1 MPFNQEQ
8 ENYIRR
14 RFLQVENIE
23 LNDEIWNA
31 FVANLN
37 EQILA
42 INTCI
47 EEEIN
52 LWVNNN
58 QTIRLIILGEAPLS
72 FNKFFYN
79 TQGNFL
85 NGLKDFYNTTNPNLK
100 DVLRQNGIF
109 VLDTYKFPIKTGYYD
124 RVAGAVLFDEIYLNN
139 KFQELRNFGL
149 VNDNTK
155 IVFRYKKLF
164 RRNNILLNVNIRNN
178 YLKNAVEKAVS
189 FYNGGEYGKVT
200 LSPEVINFL
209 ENN

>member
-42 INTCI
+42 INTCVD
-47 EEEIN
+47 EEIN

-164 RRNNILLNVNIRNN
+164 ERNYILRNVNIHNN
-178 YLKNAVEKAVS
+178 HLTNEAGEPVS
-189 FYNGGEYGKVT
+189 LYTGGERGYVT

>member
-109 VLDTYKFPIKTGYYD
+109 VLDTYKFPIKPGYYD
-124 RVAGAVLFDEIYLNN
+124 RVDGAVLFDEIYLNN

-200 LSPEVINFL
+200 LPPEVINFFRK
-209 ENN
+209 

>member
-37 EQILA
+37 QQILA
-42 INTCI
+42 IINCI
-47 EEEIN
+47 EEEIK
-52 LWVNNN
+52 LWVKNNH
-58 QTIRLIILGEAPLS
+58 TIRLIILGEAPLS

-85 NGLKDFYNTTNPNLK
+85 NGLKDFYNATNDNLK
-100 DVLRQNGIF
+100 VVLRQKGIF

-124 RVAGAVLFDEIYLNN
+124 RMAGAVLFDEDYLNN
-139 KFQELRNFGL
+139 KFQELRNLGL
-149 VNDNTK
+149 LNDDTK

-164 RRNNILLNVNIRNN
+164 RRNNILQNMNIHNN
-178 YLKNAVEKAVS
+178 YLTNTDEKPVS
-189 FYNGGEYGKVT
+189 FYNDGEYGYVT

-209 ENN
+209 QNN

>member
-1 MPFNQEQ
+1 MPFTQEQ

-14 RFLQVENIE
+14 RFLQVEKIE
-23 LNDEIWNA
+23 LNDEIWNT

-37 EQILA
+37 EQVLA
-42 INTCI
+42 VENCI
-47 EEEIN
+47 DEEIN
-52 LWVNNN
+52 LWINNN
-58 QTIRLIILGEAPLS
+58 QSVRLIILGEAPLS

-79 TQGNFL
+79 NQGNFL

-139 KFQELRNFGL
+139 KFQELRNLGL

-155 IVFRYKKLF
+155 IVFRYRKLF
-164 RRNNILLNVNIRNN
+164 RRNHILQNTNIHNN
-178 YLKNAVEKAVS
+178 YLTNALEPVS
-189 FYNGGEYGKVT
+189 LYNGGEYGYVT

-209 ENN
+209 QNN

>member
-31 FVANLN
+31 FVADLN

-109 VLDTYKFPIKTGYYD
+109 VLDTYKFPIKPGYYD
-124 RVAGAVLFDEIYLNN
+124 RVDGAVLFDEIYLNN

-164 RRNNILLNVNIRNN
+164 RRNHILLNVNIHNN
-178 YLKNAVEKAVS
+178 YLKNAAEKAAS